1 MTEARTG
8 LLRENLQGSI
18 GIGIANGKAGVGL
31 WCYFRTDQGQAMG
44 LEIIVKG
51 ACMWLHIHFESV
63 TGLLDGCR
71 G

>member
-1 MTEARTG
+1 MGRRA
-8 LLRENLQGSI
+8 LVY
-18 GIGIANGKAGVGL
+18 GVIFAQR
-31 WCYFRTDQGQAMG
+31 YPPQGQAMG